1 MLTWLLARDGSWAY
15 QTLADDGL
23 IAVQAGP
30 RRLWDEIEHHHH
42 AWKAA
47 GRPTRDQLGITIT
60 PDTDTHQIWIDHPN
74 NPAWTR

>member
-1 MLTWLLARDGSWAY
+1 MLTWLLARDAPGPT
-15 QTLADDGL
+15 QTLDGNGL

-30 RRLWDEIEHHHH
+30 RRLWDELDQHHH

-47 GRPTRDQLGITIT
+47 GNPTRDQLGITMT
-60 PDTDTHQIWIDHPN
+60 SNTDNHQIWIYHLH

>member
-1 MLTWLLARDGSWAY
+1 MLTWLLAQDGSWAY

-30 RRLWDEIEHHHH
+30 RRLWDELEAHHQSWR
-42 AWKAA
+42 AT
-47 GRPTRDQLGITIT
+47 GSPTRDRLGITIT
-60 PDTDTHQIWIDHPN
+60 PGTDEHQIWIDRPD

>member
-15 QTLADDGL
+15 QTLTDNGL

-30 RRLWDEIEHHHH
+30 RRLWDELEHHHH

-47 GRPTRDQLGITIT
+47 GSPTHDQLDITIT
-60 PDTDTHQIWIDHPN
+60 PDADTHQIWIDHPD
-74 NPAWTR
+74 NPGWLR